1 MKFLLTSFKEKSMQF
16 ENTVDYQ
23 QPSLDHVEPV
33 LPVRD
38 VVQTVDYWRNVLG
51 FQTQWLSGTPPDI
64 GAVSWGAVHVQFYA
78 SKEFA
83 EKPQRHYVWI
93 RSRQLSSLHDMHQ
106 QKKAEIVV
114 PIQPT
119 GWGFMEYIVQDI
131 NGHHLIFTAP
141 GSPANPIGKKKPVK
155 LVERTPTYEEMCTLT
170 ESVKWKTPDVASFQ
184 HQATSAVYCLVA
196 EDADTH
202 EAVGCVYLMGDNK
215 SIYYVKDIIV
225 HTQWQRQRVGTQLM
239 YAIEHWLDMHAS
251 THAVAGLFCG
261 EHLAPF
267 YKQFK
272 FVQAC
277 GMYRVI
283 ESVK

>member
-1 MKFLLTSFKEKSMQF
+1 MQF
-16 ENTVDYQ
+16 ENTVDYN

-38 VVQTVDYWRNVLG
+38 VVQTVSYWRNVLG
-51 FQTQWLSGTPPDI
+51 FQDQWLNGTPPDI
-64 GAVSWGAVHVQFYA
+64 GAVSWGAVHVQFYN
-78 SKEFA
+78 SQEFA

-93 RSRQLSSLHDMHQ
+93 KSRKLAELYAMHQ

-114 PIQPT
+114 PMQPT
-119 GWGFMEYIVQDI
+119 GWGFMEYIVQDL

-141 GSPANPIGKKKPVK
+141 GSVANPIEKPKPIK
-155 LVERTPTYEEMCTLT
+155 LVERTPTFDEACKLA
-170 ESVKWKTPDVASFQ
+170 ESVKWGTPDLTSYQ
-184 HQATSAVYCLVA
+184 RQTQSAVYCVVA
-196 EDADTH
+196 EDTNTH
-202 EAVGCVYLMGDNK
+202 EAVGCAYLMGDGK
-215 SIYYVKDIIV
+215 YIFYVKDVIV
-225 HTQWQRQRVGTQLM
+225 HAQWQRQQVGTQLM
-239 YAIEHWLDMHAS
+239 RALELWLDNHAPAHS
-251 THAVAGLFCG
+251 TAGLFCG

-283 ESVK
+283 EPK